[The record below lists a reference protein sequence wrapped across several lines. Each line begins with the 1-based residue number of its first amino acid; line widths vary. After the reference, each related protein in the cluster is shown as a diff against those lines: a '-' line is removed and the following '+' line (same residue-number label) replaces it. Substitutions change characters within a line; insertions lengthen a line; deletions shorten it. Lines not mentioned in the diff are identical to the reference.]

1 MNINFFEKYWGF
13 GSAEGFAIY
22 SIKVCYT
29 PKYILRIGEFIL
41 IAKSA
46 NYQHE
51 PPLAMPLNTKRLF
64 ENVANAKLFV
74 TNEIEQAQQTIN
86 AMLNELEKTE

>member
-1 MNINFFEKYWGF
+1 
-13 GSAEGFAIY
+13 
-22 SIKVCYT
+22 
-29 PKYILRIGEFIL
+29 
-41 IAKSA
+41 
-46 NYQHE
+46 
-51 PPLAMPLNTKRLF
+51 MPLNTKRLF